1 MSIYVS
7 NSADLLAM
15 INVATGTTFLATD
28 LVFGT
33 ARATTQDELTQYG
46 KNSVVAVNSSPTS
59 TKSIGFT
66 TVFFDRLD
74 LKSLENID
82 LASCACPDGVALA
95 SWLPVVVGYLNI
107 PFTTTDLVE
116 HSSSTVAGKINVQL
130 EAKPGSLGWIGTVTL
145 KFGGYPDIATAFNGD
160 TLIGF

>member
-7 NSADLLAM
+7 NTADLLAM
-15 INVATGTTFLATD
+15 INVATGQTFVAAD

-33 ARATTQDELTQYG
+33 ARATTPAEITKYG

-59 TKSIGFT
+59 TKTIGFT
-66 TVFFDRLD
+66 TIFYDRLQLD
-74 LKSLENID
+74 PLQYINLTNCI
-82 LASCACPDGVALA
+82 CPDGANLVG
-95 SWLPVVVGYLNI
+95 WLPVVVGHLGI

-116 HSSSTVAGKINVQL
+116 HTSTTVNGKVNVQL
-130 EAKPGSLGWIGTVTL
+130 EAKPGSLGWLGSVTL
-145 KFGGYPDIATAFNGD
+145 KFGGYADITTAFNGD

>member
-15 INVATGTTFLATD
+15 INVATGITFLATD

-33 ARATTQDELTQYG
+33 ARTTTQDELTQYG

-82 LASCACPDGVALA
+82 LTSCVCPDGVALA
-95 SWLPVVVGYLNI
+95 GWLPVVVGYLNI